1 MHKSRWW
8 ELGKKFNSEEEQVA
22 KNTEDQVSAGAT
34 GGSAV
39 KDILALGCV
48 QAQKANSGFLFFV
61 CCIKLVTHLY
71 VLRVH

>member
-1 MHKSRWW
+1 MHKSPWW
-8 ELGKKFNSEEEQVA
+8 ELGEKFNSKEEQTA

-39 KDILALGCV
+39 KDILAEGCV
-48 QAQKANSGFLFFV
+48 QVQEANFGFPFFV
-61 CCIKLVTHLY
+61 PWIKLVTHLY